1 MCCLIPGPIV
11 RPIHVETVGS
21 NLLPCLLPHG
31 KCGDQE
37 MVLAVFEGH
46 SFMLLCSC
54 SNLVEVVY
62 PSRRRQSSKV
72 LGKRSISSTRC
83 PDFPRGTSQTLLATR
98 ALAKSWSVV
107 SKCHFMAA
115 LLDTMPHLYAR
126 FSAPVFLACFHR
138 CHWHLGAI
146 DERLGIRFRILSG

>member
-21 NLLPCLLPHG
+21 QLAPVPFASWQI
-31 KCGDQE
+31 CGDQE

-126 FSAPVFLACFHR
+126 FSAPVFLACFIA
-138 CHWHLGAI
+138 AI
-146 DERLGIRFRILSG
+146 GIWEP